1 MGEEV
6 KPEHVLALLA
16 LLFLARKPEEKV
28 EVRVPEVEIPE
39 VEVQP
44 VPSVEPVPRVEIAV
58 PQPVPILPPV
68 ELIEERVIQPAE
80 QPIVYEKVE
89 TMPEPV
95 VLTAV
100 IELWFTRDAQ
110 YPRTIRVYNL
120 DATRSIY
127 VYAYFSTE
135 TEKCINVNGYRLC
148 GEGKYLYG
156 AVMREPKRLVIPAS
170 NIITINLEDEL
181 TGLER
186 IDVELHIPT
195 LRTPR
200 IDCKGYAC
208 GIAEEIDV
216 L

>member
-1 MGEEV
+1 MRKEEV

-16 LLFLARKPEEKV
+16 LFGFGLLLAKREEERVAEVRAPEVEARPVESPPAEVVPEQPVEEKV
-28 EVRVPEVEIPE
+28 
-39 VEVQP
+39 VQP
-44 VPSVEPVPRVEIAV
+44 VPV
-58 PQPVPILPPV
+58 
-68 ELIEERVIQPAE
+68 
-80 QPIVYEKVE
+80 VYEEVE

-100 IELWFTRDAQ
+100 VELWFTRHAQ
-110 YPRTIRVYNL
+110 HHRVINVHNL
-120 DATRSIY
+120 DASRKIY

-148 GEGKYLYG
+148 GKGEFYDHL
-156 AVMREPKRLVIPAS
+156 VMVEPKRLVIPAS
-170 NIITINLEDEL
+170 NVITVSLEHEL

-186 IDVELHIPT
+186 IDVELRIPT

-208 GIAEEIDV
+208 GIAREIDI